1 MKKVMFAA
9 ASLALSGGAVAGPD
23 TVPWTYIDAGYVLQS
38 GAGTSLADEGGDG
51 YKIRGSFGLNLFHFG
66 GEWYQV
72 DGGGSG
78 PNKAGTID
86 SYDLY
91 VGVHPSITEQ
101 IDLVVDI
108 GYTESENDR
117 DDKTDGVFLRV
128 GPRAMIGEHFEL
140 SAYLTSTWGDAE
152 FSVDDGLDNIT
163 QFADDFRGVT
173 LQVGGQ
179 WYFTEHFSVGA
190 DARLEDI
197 GDNVNLFARWSF

>member
-1 MKKVMFAA
+1 MNKAFIAA
-9 ASLALSGGAVAGPD
+9 ASLAFSGAAVAGPAEL
-23 TVPWTYIDAGYVLQS
+23 PWTYIDAGYVLQS
-38 GAGTSLADEGGDG
+38 GVGTSLADEGGDG

-72 DGGGSG
+72 DGGGT
-78 PNKAGTID
+78 AGDID

-91 VGVHPSITEQ
+91 VGVHPAITDM

-117 DDKTDGVFLRV
+117 KDKTDGVFLRV

-140 SAYLTSTWGDAE
+140 SAYLMSTWGDAE
-152 FSVDDGLDNIT
+152 FSLDDGSDNIT

-173 LQVGGQ
+173 LLIGGQ
-179 WYFTEHFSVGA
+179 WYFTDHFSLGA
-190 DARLEDI
+190 DARLEDT
-197 GDNVNLFARWSF
+197 GDNVNLFVRYSF